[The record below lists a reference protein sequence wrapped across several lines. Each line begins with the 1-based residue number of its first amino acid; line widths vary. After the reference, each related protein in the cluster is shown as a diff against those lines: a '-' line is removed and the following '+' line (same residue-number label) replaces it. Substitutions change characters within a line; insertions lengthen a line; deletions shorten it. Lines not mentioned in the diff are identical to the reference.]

1 MQAPFA
7 PDGDSGSEMSDET
20 RAMDEDDDE
29 DEDDGDGDDDDE
41 GSDED
46 EEMMRD
52 VPTPVT
58 GMGTPDSKMSPVAK
72 GPTTPD
78 QGPWTLTRE
87 ETRYFDAGMSSDWKR
102 VMFD

>member
-1 MQAPFA
+1 MQAPFT

-20 RAMDEDDDE
+20 RAMDEDEE
-29 DEDDGDGDDDDE
+29 DEDDEDGDDDE
-41 GSDED
+41 GSGED

-72 GPTTPD
+72 GPATPD
-78 QGPWTLTRE
+78 QGPRTLTRE
-87 ETRYFDAGMSSDWKR
+87 ETR
-102 VMFD
+102 